1 MESVWEL
8 NIFLNR
14 SFRVKI
20 KNRGEEF
27 TIETVHENFLKL
39 NSKLIGPTNHPA

>member
-1 MESVWEL
+1 MELVWEF

-27 TIETVHENFLKL
+27 IIETVYENFLKL
-39 NSKLIGPTNHPA
+39 NFKLIGFINYLV